1 MAVPALAIRRFALAV
16 EGPTAGAGATARLAE
31 SAVRDFLP
39 AALDGRLP
47 EVEDKSLLMIRRVE
61 LELCLASDD
70 DARRIAARLADGI
83 AAAIGCALLTTP
95 AGGPG
100 SEAEGKSM
108 PRFASP
114 ADRTAAFLAAL
125 AEGRDR
131 GAWWFRSFEGV
142 RLLPC
147 SAAVRTVLLRDPAS
161 IPTVLA
167 RLDPAVRGRLAAAL
181 TDADAGL
188 LLDTLAALP
197 SPPVGEAGWALLAA
211 ALRRCAARAPLP
223 RALEALMMLA
233 ANSASPGAGGEV
245 AAAARAAALFLAE
258 APDGRSAPAR
268 RARDPGKAKA
278 KLPAALR
285 AALDV
290 PERDKAPD
298 AAAAPLFSP
307 LGGYAL
313 LLPALLELDLA
324 ALTAGWPEPP
334 GAAPVPALQLL
345 ILAAAAGDRHL
356 LGDPY
361 WRLLLGLPER
371 LAVADLA
378 DWLDALP
385 PVRRA
390 GPFPPGVDRAVALP
404 SGLGG
409 RGARRAIAGLARRT
423 LVRFAGRLPG
433 FASASAA
440 FLRANF
446 LGAGATVR
454 ESEGML
460 VVRLDR
466 PPLDVLLSM
475 TGAAERDLVLW
486 DGRLLRLERRR

>member
-1 MAVPALAIRRFALAV
+1 MAAPALAIRRFALAV
-16 EGPTAGAGATARLAE
+16 EGPTAGTGAAARLAE

-47 EVEDKSLLMIRRVE
+47 EVEDDSLLMIRRVE
-61 LELCLASDD
+61 LELSIAAGD
-70 DARRIAARLADGI
+70 DAERIAARLADGI
-83 AAAIGCALLTTP
+83 AAAIGCALLSTP
-95 AGGPG
+95 IGGPDG
-100 SEAEGKSM
+100 EAEGDSI
-108 PRFASP
+108 PRFAGQ
-114 ADRTAAFLAAL
+114 ADRIAAFLAVL
-125 AEGRDR
+125 VEGRDR

-147 SAAVRTVLLRDPAS
+147 SAAARTVLLRDPAA
-161 IPTVLA
+161 IPAVLA

-181 TDADAGL
+181 TPADAGQ
-188 LLDTLAALP
+188 LLDALAALP
-197 SPPVGEAGWALLAA
+197 SPPAGEAGWALLAA

-223 RALEALMMLA
+223 RALEALMILA
-233 ANSASPGAGGEV
+233 ADPASPGMSGEI
-245 AAAARAAALFLAE
+245 AAAARAAALFLADQP
-258 APDGRSAPAR
+258 AGRS
-268 RARDPGKAKA
+268 GKAGA
-278 KLPAALR
+278 TLPEALR
-285 AALDV
+285 AAL
-290 PERDKAPD
+290 RAPGGARAPGA

-324 ALTAGWPEPP
+324 VLTAGWPGPR
-334 GAAPVPALQLL
+334 GAAPMPALQLL

-361 WRLLLGLPER
+361 WRLLLGLPEK

-378 DWLDALP
+378 DWLAELP
-385 PVRRA
+385 PLTGA
-390 GPFPPGVDRAVALP
+390 GPFPPAADRAVALP
-404 SGLGG
+404 AGLGG
-409 RGARRAIAGLARRT
+409 RGARRAIAGLARRV

-446 LGAGATVR
+446 LGAGATIR
-454 ESEGML
+454 EADGIL
-460 VVRLDR
+460 VVRLER

-475 TGAAERDLVLW
+475 TGAAERDLILG